1 MRMTGE
7 ERIAAPRDAVWQ
19 ALNDPA
25 VLRQCIPG
33 CQSLERDG
41 EDRLRAEI
49 AVKIG
54 PIGAR
59 FAGTVTL
66 SEIDAPNGYRIS
78 GEGQCGTVGHARGGA
93 KVTLAADGLATRLS
107 YAVEAEVGGRLAQLG
122 GPIID
127 ATAKQLAGQ
136 FFRNFNAVV
145 SSGTVPAEDGPVAVV
160 TAPVQAPPS
169 TGGHPWGWI
178 IALLL
183 ALATGVLLER
193 SGVAGTG
200 MVAIGLL
207 LAVTALAGFEA
218 GRRGRR

>member
-1 MRMTGE
+1 
-7 ERIAAPRDAVWQ
+7 
-19 ALNDPA
+19 
-25 VLRQCIPG
+25 
-33 CQSLERDG
+33 
-41 EDRLRAEI
+41 
-49 AVKIG
+49 
-54 PIGAR
+54 
-59 FAGTVTL
+59 
-66 SEIDAPNGYRIS
+66 
-78 GEGQCGTVGHARGGA
+78 
-93 KVTLAADGLATRLS
+93 VTLADDGRATRLS

-145 SSGTVPAEDGPVAVV
+145 SGAGAPAEDGPVAAV
-160 TAPVQAPPS
+160 TAPVLAAPS
-169 TGGHPWGWI
+169 AGGHPWGWI